1 MTKLKEKKDEYVAKI
16 VHDLKTPIYAQIT
29 ALQSFLTTAGEKIS
43 QEEQD
48 LIKLTLNSCNYMNK
62 LVEIFNSV
70 NKLNFESIK
79 LNYEKFDIA
88 ELTSTLI
95 DELNILIKYSELKI
109 YYNFKKEMII
119 NADKLQI
126 KRVIENL
133 LSNSINHAFK
143 KSTIEINLSTQKN
156 QFIFEIT
163 NKSPYIEPD
172 VLKEIFKKY
181 KTCSGLYNKNGVGLG
196 LYLSKEIINA
206 HLGSMIAKSYEN
218 NTNIFGFRIPI
229 D

>member
-1 MTKLKEKKDEYVAKI
+1 MTKLQEKKDEYVAKI
-16 VHDLKTPIYAQIT
+16 VHDLKTPIYAQIS
-29 ALQSFLTTAGEKIS
+29 ALQSFLNTASEKIS

-48 LIKLTLNSCNYMNK
+48 LIKLTLNSCNYMSK

-79 LNYEKFDIA
+79 LSYEKFDII
-88 ELTSTLI
+88 ELINSLI
-95 DELNILIKYSELKI
+95 EELNILVKYYELKI
-109 YYNFKKEMII
+109 HFEPTNQITI

-133 LSNSINHAFK
+133 LSNSINYAFK
-143 KSTIEINLSTQKN
+143 GTVVEINLFVQKN
-156 QFIFEIT
+156 QLIFEIK
-163 NKSPYIEPD
+163 NKSPYIEPHI
-172 VLKEIFKKY
+172 LKEIFKKY
-181 KTCSGLYNKNGVGLG
+181 KTYSNLYNKNGVGLG

-206 HLGSMIAKSYEN
+206 HLGTMIAKSSTN
-218 NTNIFGFRIPI
+218 DTNIFGFRIPI

>member
-1 MTKLKEKKDEYVAKI
+1 MTKLQEKKDEYVAKI
-16 VHDLKTPIYAQIT
+16 VHDLKTPIYAQIS
-29 ALQSFLTTAGEKIS
+29 ALKSFLNTASEKIS

-79 LNYEKFDIA
+79 LNYEKFDIV
-88 ELTSTLI
+88 ELTKS
-95 DELNILIKYSELKI
+95 LIKELDILTKYYELKI
-109 YYNFKKEMII
+109 LFNSNDKII
-119 NADKLQI
+119 VNADKLQI

-133 LSNSINHAFK
+133 LSNSINYAFK
-143 KSTIEINLSTQKN
+143 DSCVEINLYTQKN
-156 QFIFEIT
+156 QLIFET
-163 NKSPYIEPD
+163 KNKSPYIEPNI
-172 VLKEIFKKY
+172 LKEIFKKY
-181 KTCSGLYNKNGVGLG
+181 KTYSNLYNKNGVGLG

-206 HLGSMIAKSYEN
+206 HLGSMIAKSS
-218 NTNIFGFRIPI
+218 TDNINVFGFRIPI

>member
-1 MTKLKEKKDEYVAKI
+1 MAKLKEKKDEYVAKI
-16 VHDLKTPIYAQIT
+16 VHDLKTPIYAQIS
-29 ALQSFLTTAGEKIS
+29 ALQSFLTTASEKIS

-48 LIKLTLNSCNYMNK
+48 LIKLTLNSCNYLNK

-70 NKLNFESIK
+70 NKLNFETIK
-79 LNYEKFDIA
+79 LNYEKFDIV
-88 ELTSTLI
+88 ELINSLI
-95 DELNILIKYSELKI
+95 YELNILIKYYELNITFDCSRKI
-109 YYNFKKEMII
+109 II

-133 LSNSINHAFK
+133 LSNSINYAFK
-143 KSTIEINLSTQKN
+143 KSTVEINLTTQKN

-163 NKSPYIEPD
+163 NKSPYIEPEI
-172 VLKEIFKKY
+172 LKEIFKKY
-181 KTCSGLYNKNGVGLG
+181 KTHSSLYNKNGVGLG